1 MATPSGFSAIDC
13 HREATEFEQRLA
25 RIKNG
30 NDDELRHRLAR
41 GSLFVA
47 SIQ

>member
-1 MATPSGFSAIDC
+1 MATPSGFSEIDC

-30 NDDELRHRLAR
+30 NDEELRHKLVRD
-41 GSLFVA
+41 SLFVA